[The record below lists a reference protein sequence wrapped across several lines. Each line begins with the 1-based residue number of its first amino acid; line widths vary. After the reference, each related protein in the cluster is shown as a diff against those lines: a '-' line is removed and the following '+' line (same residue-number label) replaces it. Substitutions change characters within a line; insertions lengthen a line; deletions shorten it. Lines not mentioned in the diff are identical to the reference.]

1 MAFVTLGIAQSIH
14 CFNNKFEGTIFTK
27 KIFSNS
33 FMNKSV
39 FAVMF
44 IVTFLAFTPIGFAFG
59 FTILSFPQFIAAFLL
74 AGMILPISELF
85 KFIKSK
91 V

>member
-1 MAFVTLGIAQSIH
+1 MAFVTLGLAQGIH
-14 CFNNKFEGTIFTK
+14 CFNNKFEGTIFK
-27 KIFSNS
+27 KEVFSNS

-39 FAVMF
+39 FAEMF
-44 IVTFLAFTPIGFAFG
+44 AVVFLAFTPVGFIFG
-59 FTILSFPQFIAAFLL
+59 LTIITLPQFLIAL
-74 AGMILPISELF
+74 ALALTILPISELL